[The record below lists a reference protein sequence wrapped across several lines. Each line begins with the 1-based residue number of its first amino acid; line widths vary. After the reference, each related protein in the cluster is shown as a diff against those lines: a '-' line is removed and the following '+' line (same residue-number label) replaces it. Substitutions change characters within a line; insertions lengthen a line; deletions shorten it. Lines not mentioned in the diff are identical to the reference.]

1 MAAVLDNLPPSAA
14 DDDLLESARPA
25 APRPASTVPRHGPP
39 VARGAWR
46 DWAWALA
53 PFLIIAVAVLT
64 LFRPTFVHSLTEM
77 PGSEVVQV
85 IVIAFLVGQLL
96 VCLTLQRYLGEEQL
110 LGRWRAA
117 QDAATRERLLDGW
130 GRPSWSLPLL
140 RMLGA
145 PGTSVFERQALLD
158 GELTALRERLAARMT
173 APNYLAGTL
182 IGLGL
187 VGTFMGL
194 IATLGD
200 LSGLFEG
207 LMATN
212 RTDVNPTELFADMVR
227 RLQEPMRGMGTAFVS
242 SLFGLAASLVLGL
255 TTMTVGRVGSR
266 VADGAAE
273 LVRQFEAERAQ
284 ALTKEAAAVA
294 DQQRETLSL
303 ELKLRAEEWR
313 RVLDDLLEMQNR
325 QERQAVMLRGEIA
338 EMAESTRTLA
348 NALRERLRVDRAP
361 GRLRQREVR
370 LAGRHRGPQPAA
382 WAGAGGFDSQAA
394 FKSFSDVT
402 AAQSEKLAAE
412 IGRISQEQ
420 TGLMWN
426 MSQNLEHLSELLD
439 STLSRQL
446 SLTLTLDPTRKSSG
460 S

>member
-1 MAAVLDNLPPSAA
+1 MAAVLDNLSSNAA
-14 DDDLLESARPA
+14 DDDLMESPRTA
-25 APRPASTVPRHGPP
+25 APRSEPRPP
-39 VARGAWR
+39 RARGVWR
-46 DWAWALA
+46 DWAWTLA
-53 PFLIIAVAVLT
+53 PFVVIALAVLT
-64 LFRPTFVHSLTEM
+64 LFRTTFVHSLTAM

-85 IVIAFLVGQLL
+85 IVAAFLVGQLL
-96 VCLTLQRYLGEEQL
+96 VCLTLQRYLAEEQL
-110 LGRWRAA
+110 MGRWRAA
-117 QDAATRERLLDGW
+117 SDRSARERLLDAW
-130 GRPSWSLPLL
+130 GRPSWMLPLL
-140 RMLGA
+140 RTLGA
-145 PGTSVFERQALLD
+145 PGTSVMERQALLD

-284 ALTKEAAAVA
+284 ALANEAAAVA

-325 QERQAVMLRGEIA
+325 QERQALMLRGEIV

-361 GRLRQREVR
+361 GRLRQREMR
-370 LAGRHRGPQPAA
+370 GSGRHRAHSPSGWTSSP
-382 WAGAGGFDSQAA
+382 GFDGQAA
-394 FKSFSDVT
+394 IKSFSDVT
-402 AAQSEKLAAE
+402 AAQGERLAAE

>member
-1 MAAVLDNLPPSAA
+1 MAAVLDNLSSTAA
-14 DDDLLESARPA
+14 DDDLMESPRAA
-25 APRPASTVPRHGPP
+25 APRPEALPPRQAPG
-39 VARGAWR
+39 RGAWR
-46 DWAWALA
+46 DWAWTLA
-53 PFLIIAVAVLT
+53 PFVVIALAVLT
-64 LFRPTFVHSLTEM
+64 LFRATFVHSLTVM

-85 IVIAFLVGQLL
+85 IVAAFLVGQLL
-96 VCLTLQRYLGEEQL
+96 VCLTLQRYLAEEQL
-110 LGRWRAA
+110 MARWRAA
-117 QDAATRERLLDGW
+117 AYPAARERLLDAW
-130 GRPSWSLPLL
+130 GQPSWMLPLL
-140 RMLGA
+140 RTLGA
-145 PGTSVFERQALLD
+145 TGTSVTERQALLD

-242 SLFGLAASLVLGL
+242 SLFGLTASLVLGL

-284 ALTKEAAAVA
+284 ALSSEAAAVA

-325 QERQAVMLRGEIA
+325 QERQALMLRGEIV

-361 GRLRQREVR
+361 GRLRQRETR
-370 LAGRHRGPQPAA
+370 GPGRHRARPGPDRSATPGLASEAA
-382 WAGAGGFDSQAA
+382 I
-394 FKSFSDVT
+394 KSFSDVT
-402 AAQSEKLAAE
+402 AAQGEKLAAE

>member
-1 MAAVLDNLPPSAA
+1 MAAVLDNLSSTAA
-14 DDDLLESARPA
+14 DDDLMESPRAA
-25 APRPASTVPRHGPP
+25 APRPEARPPRQAQG
-39 VARGAWR
+39 RGAWR
-46 DWAWALA
+46 DWAWTLA
-53 PFLIIAVAVLT
+53 PFVVIALAVLT
-64 LFRPTFVHSLTEM
+64 LFRATFVHSLTAM

-85 IVIAFLVGQLL
+85 IVAAFLVGQLL
-96 VCLTLQRYLGEEQL
+96 VCLTLQRYLAEEQL
-110 LGRWRAA
+110 MVRWRAA
-117 QDAATRERLLDGW
+117 ADPAARERLLDAW
-130 GRPSWSLPLL
+130 GQPSWMLPLL
-140 RMLGA
+140 RTLGA
-145 PGTSVFERQALLD
+145 TGTSVMERQALLD

-242 SLFGLAASLVLGL
+242 SLFGLTASLVLGL

-284 ALTKEAAAVA
+284 ALSSEAAAVA
-294 DQQRETLSL
+294 DQQRETLLL

-325 QERQAVMLRGEIA
+325 QERQALMLRGEIV

-361 GRLRQREVR
+361 GRLRQRETR
-370 LAGRHRGPQPAA
+370 GPRHRAHPGPDRSATPGFAGEAA
-382 WAGAGGFDSQAA
+382 I
-394 FKSFSDVT
+394 KSFSDVT
-402 AAQSEKLAAE
+402 AAQGEKLAAE